1 MMPTLRSDHVRD
13 VAERAEEHPAVERL
27 ARAGLA
33 ARTVVWT
40 VVGLLALSLA
50 TGGSQQADQSGAL
63 RELAERPLGAVL
75 LTAMSLGFLIYSAY
89 RVLCGVVGH
98 RSHRSAAKRWLHRT
112 KSLGEAAVYVGAA
125 VSSGRVVL
133 GDRPDSEEQTQ
144 SVTATVMG
152 LPGGRTLVGLAGA
165 TAVVVAVVLLVRACR
180 HEHEERLET
189 DRMPRWLVTPA
200 LWLGTAGLSGRSVAI
215 VLVGGF
221 LVNAALRF
229 DPDEA
234 KGLDATLQTL
244 REQPFGPYLLLLAA
258 LGLLCYALWSLMETI
273 YRDV

>member
-1 MMPTLRSDHVRD
+1 MPALRPNDVRD
-13 VAERAEEHPAVERL
+13 AAERAEEHPVVERL

-40 VVGLLALSLA
+40 LVGLLALRLA
-50 TGGSQQADQSGAL
+50 FGGSEQADQSGAL
-63 RELAERPLGAVL
+63 RELAERPLGTVL
-75 LTAMSLGFLIYSAY
+75 LAGMSLGFLTYSAY
-89 RVLCGVVGH
+89 RFLCGAVGH
-98 RSHRSAAKRWLHRT
+98 RSQPSGVKRWLHRV
-112 KSLGEAAVYVGAA
+112 KSAGEGAVYVGAA
-125 VSSGRVVL
+125 ISCARVVL
-133 GDRPDSEEQTQ
+133 GDRPDSEEQTA

-180 HEHEERLET
+180 HDHEERLET
-189 DRMPRWLVTPA
+189 ERMPRRLVRPA
-200 LWLGTAGLSGRSVAI
+200 LWLGTAGLGGRSVAI
-215 VLVGGF
+215 ALVGGF

-258 LGLLCYALWSLMETI
+258 LGLLSYGLWSLVETL